1 MNLELI
7 RKEFTDKS
15 TIGELYINGKFFC
28 FTLEDKDRGLQSTDP
43 LILINTKKIW
53 GETAIPYGTYE
64 VKLTMSNRFKRVLPI
79 LLNVKGY
86 TGVRIHRGNTAE
98 HSHGCPL
105 VGYKKAYNTIFESTK
120 AENDLMKELSK
131 ATETI
136 ILEIKK

>member
-1 MNLELI
+1 MKLELI

-86 TGVRIHRGNTAE
+86 TGVRMHRGNTVE

>member
-86 TGVRIHRGNTAE
+86 TGVRMHRGNTAE

>member
-86 TGVRIHRGNTAE
+86 TGVRMHRGNTVE